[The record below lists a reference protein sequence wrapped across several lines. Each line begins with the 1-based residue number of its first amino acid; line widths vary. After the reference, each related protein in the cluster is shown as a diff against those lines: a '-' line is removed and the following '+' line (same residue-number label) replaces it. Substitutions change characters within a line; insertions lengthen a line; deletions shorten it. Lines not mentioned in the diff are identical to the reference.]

1 MPDCAMQ
8 AEPIVIPQRLN
19 NTPMLRG
26 HRQFF
31 YNDACAAVKKAVK
44 GNERLMSVKYYFC
57 VLLGQS
63 SQS

>member
-1 MPDCAMQ
+1 MQ

-44 GNERLMSVKYYFC
+44 GNERLMSVK
-57 VLLGQS
+57 
-63 SQS
+63 